1 MADLEWDLDFPYE
14 VFMSPKAAQ
23 DGQTYVYNLN
33 KYVKTIF
40 KEDVTLYAA
49 NDFKV
54 EG

>member
-1 MADLEWDLDFPYE
+1 M
-14 VFMSPKAAQ
+14 MSIHIVKFKM
-23 DGQTYVYNLN
+23 DGQTYVYTLN

-54 EG
+54 EN